1 MFDTITESFD
11 LEKTNEY
18 TLSIQISLDG
28 FSFSVYNPQE
38 NKVIAFKCSPIKIS
52 GLNLILR
59 HFSEW
64 VEAEEL
70 LQKNYLKTSLIYFTT
85 EFSLIPESL
94 FISKLVH
101 EATNRLT
108 EENKLKTPV
117 INSIEGL
124 NTLAK
129 ILFYIPTDLAEFIK
143 QKFSSSELI
152 HPVQFVIKSIPD
164 SSKNNKVI
172 LLYNKKSSLMV
183 ASRNNQILLANG
195 FNINH
200 SNDLVYYT
208 LNTLM
213 QLNLNLKETELF
225 IAEALVKDEKTEQLL
240 HPYFADISDLQTP
253 ENVVNTEL
261 IKNSIHRYFP
271 NI

>member
-18 TLSIQISLDG
+18 ILSIQISLDG
-28 FSFSVYNPQE
+28 FSFSVYNPEE

-64 VEAEEL
+64 VEAEEI

-94 FISKLVH
+94 FNSKLVH

-108 EENKLKTPV
+108 EESKLKTPI
-117 INSIEGL
+117 INSIDGL
-124 NTLAK
+124 DTPAK
-129 ILFYIPTDLAEFIK
+129 IFFYIPTDLNELIQ
-143 QKFSSSELI
+143 QKFTSATLI
-152 HPVQFVIKSIPD
+152 HPVQLVIKSIPE
-164 SSKNNKVI
+164 SIKKNKVV
-172 LLYNKKSSLMV
+172 LLYNKKSSLII

-195 FNINH
+195 FSTNH
-200 SNDLVYYT
+200 PNDLVYYI

-213 QLNLNLKETELF
+213 QLNLNLKESELF

-240 HPYFADISDLQTP
+240 HPYFTDISYLLPP
-253 ENVVNTEL
+253 ETLVNTEF
-261 IKNSIHRYFP
+261 IKHSIHRCFP